1 MRTPSQLSPWF
12 SQEELLA
19 WVQEAGDKA
28 GYQKRLAIWLT
39 YSGPFHAGEVARFLG
54 VSKQAVW
61 LWIGQYNKLGPEGLE
76 RSGRGG
82 RRWGFLS
89 PEEERDLLAGLAERA
104 SRGDVVTALH
114 LHADI
119 CKRVGKKV
127 SMAYVYKLL
136 HRNEWRKLAPRS
148 KHPKADPEA
157 QKAFKKNFR
166 RSLKK

>member
-12 SQEELLA
+12 SPEELLA
-19 WVQEAGDKA
+19 WVQEAEDKA
-28 GYQKRLAIWLT
+28 GYQKRLAVWLT
-39 YSGPFHAGEVARFLG
+39 YSGPFHAAEVARFLG

-61 LWIGQYNKLGPEGLE
+61 LWIGQYNKKGPDGLD
-76 RSGRGG
+76 RMGRGG

-89 PEEERDLLAGLAERA
+89 PEEEQDMLSKLTERA
-104 SRGDVVTALH
+104 GRGDVVTAAQIH
-114 LHADI
+114 SDI

-148 KHPKADPEA
+148 RHPKADSEA
-157 QKAFKKNFR
+157 QEGFKKNSR
-166 RSLKK
+166 KS

>member
-1 MRTPSQLSPWF
+1 MRNPSELAPWF
-12 SQEELLA
+12 SPEELLA

-39 YSGPFHAGEVARFLG
+39 HAGPFHAGEVARYLG

-61 LWIGQYNKLGPEGLE
+61 LWVGQYNKLGPDGLE

-89 PEEERDLLAGLAERA
+89 PEEERDLLAGFLERA
-104 SRGDVVTALH
+104 SRGEVVTALH
-114 LHADI
+114 LHRDI
-119 CKRVGKKV
+119 CRRVGKEV
-127 SMAYVYKLL
+127 SLAYVYKLL

-148 KHPKADPEA
+148 HHPKANADARE
-157 QKAFKKNFR
+157 AFKKTSR
-166 RSLKK
+166 RS